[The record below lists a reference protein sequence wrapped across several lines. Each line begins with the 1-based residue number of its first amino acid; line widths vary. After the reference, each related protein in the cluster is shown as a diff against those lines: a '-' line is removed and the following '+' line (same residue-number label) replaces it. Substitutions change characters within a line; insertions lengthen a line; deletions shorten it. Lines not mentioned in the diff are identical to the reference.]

1 MRMGD
6 RIRRER
12 QRLGLSQREFA
23 DRAGITFQ
31 MASLYENDHRTPRIE
46 TLTRIADTLHV
57 PAWWLVWDGEP
68 DDDVAPLSQRPELQ
82 PLVALLTDDE
92 KAVLDAGWAR
102 AVQLARWRTTR
113 NGGGLPREL
122 FGNDTDRHE
131 ET

>member
-46 TLTRIADTLHV
+46 TLSSDSPGTRA
-57 PAWWLVWDGEP
+57 
-68 DDDVAPLSQRPELQ
+68 
-82 PLVALLTDDE
+82 
-92 KAVLDAGWAR
+92 AR
-102 AVQLARWRTTR
+102 SP
-113 NGGGLPREL
+113 NPR
-122 FGNDTDRHE
+122 GP
-131 ET
+131 